1 MKILLVDDH
10 PIFLEGMKNLLLAG
24 GTHEIET
31 ANGGAE
37 ALQKAA
43 DFQPDLILM
52 DIMMK
57 PVSGLDATR
66 MIKKRFPSMKIV
78 MLTASES
85 EEHLF
90 ESVKCGACGYLLKNL
105 EGHELFEMLAR
116 FEAGEIPCSPGLAA
130 QLLEEFRKN
139 SNACTSDAEPGSGIE
154 RGDVLT
160 KRQEDILRLVAG
172 GMKYRDV
179 AETLGVSQRTVKYSM
194 EQILDRLHMSNRQE
208 AVVYAA
214 QNGIVK

>member
-1 MKILLVDDH
+1 MRILLVDDH
-10 PIFLEGMKNLLLAG
+10 PIFLEGIKNLLLSG
-24 GTHEIET
+24 GAHEIET
-31 ANGGAE
+31 AGGGTE
-37 ALQKAA
+37 ALQKAG
-43 DFQPDLILM
+43 DFRPDLILM

-57 PVSGLDATR
+57 PISGLDATR
-66 MIKKRFPSMKIV
+66 MIKKRFPSIKIV
-78 MLTASES
+78 ILTASES

-105 EGHELFEMLAR
+105 EGSELFEMLSR
-116 FEAGEIPCSPGLAA
+116 FEEGEIPCSPGLAA

-139 SNACTSDAEPGSGIE
+139 SDACEPNAEGPSIE
-154 RGDVLT
+154 KRDVLT
-160 KRQEDILRLVAG
+160 ERQEDILRLVAG

-179 AETLGVSQRTVKYSM
+179 AEALSITERTVKYSM
-194 EQILDRLHMSNRQE
+194 EQILDRLHMGNRQE

>member
-24 GTHEIET
+24 GAHEIET
-31 ANGGAE
+31 ANGGTE
-37 ALQKAA
+37 ALQKAG

-57 PVSGLDATR
+57 PISGLDATR

-78 MLTASES
+78 ILTASES

-105 EGHELFEMLAR
+105 EGSELFEMLSR
-116 FEAGEIPCSPGLAA
+116 FEEGEIPCSPGLAA

-139 SNACTSDAEPGSGIE
+139 SDACVPDTAQDSGIE

-160 KRQEDILRLVAG
+160 KRQEDILRLVAS

-179 AETLGVSQRTVKYSM
+179 AEALSITERTVKYSM

>member
-24 GTHEIET
+24 GVHEIGT
-31 ANGGAE
+31 AGGGAE
-37 ALQKAA
+37 ALQKAG

-57 PVSGLDATR
+57 PVSGLDAAR
-66 MIKKRFPSMKIV
+66 MIRQRFPSMKIV

-105 EGHELFEMLAR
+105 EGRELFEMLSR
-116 FEAGEIPCSPGLAA
+116 FEEGEIPCSPGLAA

-139 SNACTSDAEPGSGIE
+139 SNACTPDAEPDSGIE
-154 RGDVLT
+154 RGEVLT

-179 AETLGVSQRTVKYSM
+179 AETLSITERTVKYSM

>member
-24 GTHEIET
+24 GAHEIET
-31 ANGGAE
+31 ANGGTE

-66 MIKKRFPSMKIV
+66 MIKKRFPSIKIV

-105 EGHELFEMLAR
+105 EGGELFEMLSR
-116 FEAGEIPCSPGLAA
+116 FEEGEIPCSPGLAV

-139 SNACTSDAEPGSGIE
+139 SDACAPDAEQGPIE
-154 RGDVLT
+154 RGNVLT

-179 AETLGVSQRTVKYSM
+179 AEALSITERTVKYSM

>member
-24 GTHEIET
+24 GAHEIET

-37 ALQKAA
+37 ALQKAG

-57 PVSGLDATR
+57 PISGLDATR
-66 MIKKRFPSMKIV
+66 MIKQRFPSMKIV

-105 EGHELFEMLAR
+105 EGSELFEMLAC
-116 FEAGEIPCSPGLAA
+116 FEDGEIPCSPGLAV
-130 QLLEEFRKN
+130 QLLDEFRKN
-139 SNACTSDAEPGSGIE
+139 SDTCVPDAEQGSIE
-154 RGDVLT
+154 RGNILT

-179 AETLGVSQRTVKYSM
+179 AEALSISQRTVKYSM

>member
-24 GTHEIET
+24 GAHEIET
-31 ANGGAE
+31 ANGGTE
-37 ALQKAA
+37 ALQKAGN
-43 DFQPDLILM
+43 FQPDLILM

-57 PVSGLDATR
+57 PISGLDATR
-66 MIKKRFPSMKIV
+66 MIKQRFLSMKIV

-105 EGHELFEMLAR
+105 EGSELFEMLSR
-116 FEAGEIPCSPGLAA
+116 FEEGEIPCSPGLAV

-139 SNACTSDAEPGSGIE
+139 SDTCAPDAEQSSIE

-179 AETLGVSQRTVKYSM
+179 AEALSISQRTVKYSM

>member
-24 GTHEIET
+24 GAHDIET

-37 ALQKAA
+37 ALQKAG
-43 DFQPDLILM
+43 DFMPDLILM

-78 MLTASES
+78 ILTASES

-105 EGHELFEMLAR
+105 EGDELFELLAR
-116 FEAGEIPCSPGLAA
+116 FEDGEIPCSPGLAE

-139 SNACTSDAEPGSGIE
+139 SNSGTPDAEQGLIE

-179 AETLGVSQRTVKYSM
+179 AEALSISQRTVKYSM
-194 EQILDRLHMSNRQE
+194 EQILDRLHMNNRQE